1 MYIRRVISATLCL
14 TTFVFILSKQIP
26 IHMFSGIWGSFAT
39 GLFAVPRY
47 IKMSHPQASSAG
59 AFYSNGKLLA
69 CQLMGIL
76 WVMGWVSFTMFPFF
90 CILHYKGWLR
100 ADSLEEIV
108 GLDVSYHGGM
118 FAAGG
123 ETEGSSNHEEEERL
137 YYERKEEKRK
147 SDRNKLR
154 RRVLMMDL
162 SLSGHKDNATD
173 EFPENT
179 TAGNAQETKTEDPLN
194 IGDASR
200 EFSAAPT
207 ATNPIVAVEEGRGG
221 HDHSG

>member
-1 MYIRRVISATLCL
+1 
-14 TTFVFILSKQIP
+14 
-26 IHMFSGIWGSFAT
+26 
-39 GLFAVPRY
+39 
-47 IKMSHPQASSAG
+47 
-59 AFYSNGKLLA
+59 
-69 CQLMGIL
+69 
-76 WVMGWVSFTMFPFF
+76 MFPFF

-118 FAAGG
+118 FVVGG
-123 ETEGSSNHEEEERL
+123 ETEASSNHEEEERL
-137 YYERKEEKRK
+137 YYERKEEKKK

-162 SLSGHKDNATD
+162 SLSGHRDNATD
-173 EFPENT
+173 ECPAENT
-179 TAGNAQETKTEDPLN
+179 SAGNDEEAKTDNSLN

-200 EFSAAPT
+200 EFSPAPT
-207 ATNPIVAVEEGRGG
+207 AINPIVAVEEGRGE